1 MFRRLILSAALC
13 FGVAA
18 HCQAS
23 GIAETPIPMSVLNQC
38 VSQSSQAYGIQP
50 IMLKTIIAVEGGQA
64 GTASRNTNGTYDMG
78 VMQVNTI
85 HLNAIQREL
94 GYNWKDLIFNPC
106 KNIDAGAWILSKRLK
121 EEPTRPWLAVGNY
134 HSKSPAK
141 RVVYL
146 KKIANAY
153 AGLYPVIGKA
163 GEAKALGRTTDFG
176 RAGAVPA
183 TPTSSVTV
191 FTDKGVPS
199 LAALEQSI
207 SGGASAGFATPMAAQ
222 NPMVMKKRT
231 EVAAI
236 TNKRK
241 ILRFIE

>member
-1 MFRRLILSAALC
+1 MFRKLALSAALLL
-13 FGVAA
+13 GVAA
-18 HCQAS
+18 NSQAS
-23 GIAETPIPMSVLNQC
+23 GIAETPIPLNVLNQC
-38 VSQSSQAYGIQP
+38 ISQSSQAFGIQP

-64 GTASRNTNGTYDMG
+64 GTASRNTDGSYDMG

-85 HLNAIQREL
+85 HLNDIQREL
-94 GYNWKDLIFNPC
+94 GYTWKDLIFNPC
-106 KNIDAGAWILSKRLK
+106 KNIQAGAWILSKRLK
-121 EEPTRPWLAVGNY
+121 EEPSRPWLAVGNY
-134 HSKSPAK
+134 HSKTPGK

-153 AGLYPVIGKA
+153 AGLYPVIGTS
-163 GEAKALGRTTDFG
+163 GESKALGRTTNFG
-176 RAGAVPA
+176 RAGVAMAAQDSP
-183 TPTSSVTV
+183 VTV

-207 SGGASAGFATPMAAQ
+207 SGGSPAGFSTPMAAQ
-222 NPMVMKKRT
+222 TPMVIKKRT
-231 EVAAI
+231 EIAAI